1 MDIFKNNIPLS
12 SFNKFT
18 FSKKFET
25 KKDKLNANIS
35 YKKSEE
41 LNISNLVN
49 DSSNKENISNYS
61 PNKQNNY
68 SPSNKSNSRLSLDNI
83 SNEEL
88 PYTVQNT
95 NKINIPKYIDSA
107 KFYKKTTNDN
117 LNKNRIMENIV
128 KIIKVNK
135 DEHNRNNNIIKKKP
149 NIYKREK
156 NRTID
161 YVKSNTL
168 LSDLLSDTN
177 SENKNVMVSELDI
190 QLTNDE
196 LKQENNENNPN
207 IENQNNEYKIK
218 SSEDNFKKEIE
229 LNIKQFL
236 KQNLEEKKRKQK
248 NNLTE
253 SNGNLT
259 ERSLIKIKKIAELNK
274 INKNKNNFK
283 NKITRNLS
291 KKQKINMTNYGYNTL
306 TLNKSV
312 VYYNEINKK
321 KFSLKELKNRIG
333 FNSPDCGDYN
343 RRSFIYY
350 NKNNKGAFN
359 NFKQS
364 RKFYNTINVNN
375 TNNSNNFY
383 NSSVSTSYKNVNS
396 FKRFIQRNSNIS
408 KEKNKKIDFNLNNNK
423 GNFYN
428 FDSNILGNRNR
439 YQIYENTLSTN
450 LEPKIYF
457 KNNKYFTESKDAFT
471 LKECK
476 LKQKIKV
483 KQLNLMN
490 ESLINRKLFNKENKI
505 KNPICYS
512 KKLNE
517 IKNYNSAK
525 RIGTR
530 NNTDNQFIYY
540 KKIITV
546 NRNSKNKYEK

>member
-207 IENQNNEYKIK
+207 IENQNNVYKIK

-471 LKECK
+471 LKESK

>member
-1 MDIFKNNIPLS
+1 MVLH
-12 SFNKFT
+12 T
-18 FSKKFET
+18 
-25 KKDKLNANIS
+25 
-35 YKKSEE
+35 
-41 LNISNLVN
+41 
-49 DSSNKENISNYS
+49 
-61 PNKQNNY
+61 
-68 SPSNKSNSRLSLDNI
+68 
-83 SNEEL
+83 
-88 PYTVQNT
+88 
-95 NKINIPKYIDSA
+95 
-107 KFYKKTTNDN
+107 
-117 LNKNRIMENIV
+117 
-128 KIIKVNK
+128 
-135 DEHNRNNNIIKKKP
+135 HKKP

-408 KEKNKKIDFNLNNNK
+408 KEKNKKIDLNLNNNK

-471 LKECK
+471 LKESK